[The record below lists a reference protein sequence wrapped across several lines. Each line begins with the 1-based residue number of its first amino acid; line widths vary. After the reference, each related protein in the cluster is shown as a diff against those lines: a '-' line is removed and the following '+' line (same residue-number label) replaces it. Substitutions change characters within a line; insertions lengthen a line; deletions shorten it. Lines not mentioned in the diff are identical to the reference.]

1 MPATTSGTL
10 VEKRKPTAKP
20 TPSITASC
28 TTFVAPSASVRP
40 VSTAARDIGRE
51 RKRSIR
57 PFFRSSESPRA
68 VTKPPKVIDW
78 TMIPG
83 IRKST

>member
-1 MPATTSGTL
+1 MISGRL
-10 VEKRKPTAKP
+10 ELKRKPTRIP
-20 TPSITASC
+20 TLNMITSWITFVPTSARMRPEITAGLH
-28 TTFVAPSASVRP
+28 
-40 VSTAARDIGRE
+40 IGRE

-57 PFFRSSESPRA
+57 PFFRSSARPSA
-68 VTKPPKVIDW
+68 VTKPPKTIDW

>member
-1 MPATTSGTL
+1 MTISWMMFVTTS
-10 VEKRKPTAKP
+10 P
-20 TPSITASC
+20 
-28 TTFVAPSASVRP
+28 SVRP
-40 VSTAARDIGRE
+40 VSTAERAIGSD

-57 PFFRSSESPRA
+57 PFFRSSASPSA
-68 VTKPPKVIDW
+68 VTKPPKTIDW

>member
-1 MPATTSGTL
+1 MPATISGKL
-10 VEKRKPTAKP
+10 VAKRKPTMIP
-20 TPSITASC
+20 TANMITSWITFVPTSARIRPAITAG
-28 TTFVAPSASVRP
+28 PH
-40 VSTAARDIGRE
+40 IGSE

-57 PFFRSSESPRA
+57 PFFRSSESPSA
-68 VTKPPKVIDW
+68 VTKPPKTIDW

>member
-1 MPATTSGTL
+1 
-10 VEKRKPTAKP
+10 VEKRKPTANP
-20 TPSITASC
+20 TASMTASW
-28 TTFVAPSASVRP
+28 TTFVTPSASVRP
-40 VSTAARDIGRE
+40 VTTAERDMGRE
-51 RKRSIR
+51 RKRSIS

-68 VTKPPKVIDW
+68 VTKPPKVIDC